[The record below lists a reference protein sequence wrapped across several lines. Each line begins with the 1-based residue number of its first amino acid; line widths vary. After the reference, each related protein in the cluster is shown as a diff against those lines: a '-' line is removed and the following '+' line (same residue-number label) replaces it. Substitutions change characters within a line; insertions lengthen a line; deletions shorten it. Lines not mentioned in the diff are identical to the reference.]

1 MNPQV
6 NPTPEQQPG
15 VPMAEIPQVPENVV
29 QAAPTADI
37 AAITPAQA
45 ADAVAA
51 ATAAN
56 VLSGVPIMPSA
67 NPLIAADIDVIEKE
81 WVDKTEAIIAKTA
94 GDPHAEEEAVE
105 DLQIDYMKKRYGKDV
120 QKSGDEPS
128 A

>member
-15 VPMAEIPQVPENVV
+15 VPMAEIPQAPENVAP
-29 QAAPTADI
+29 AASSSSAS
-37 AAITPAQA
+37 AVTPAQA

-51 ATAAN
+51 VAATDMTAVSPTAATAN
-56 VLSGVPIMPSA
+56 PIM
-67 NPLIAADIDVIEKE
+67 AADIDVIEKE

-105 DLQIDYMKKRYGKDV
+105 DLQIDYMKKRYGKDI
-120 QKSGDEPS
+120 QKSGDK
-128 A
+128 

>member
-6 NPTPEQQPG
+6 NPTPEQQPAA
-15 VPMAEIPQVPENVV
+15 PMAEIPQVPENVAPSAPLS
-29 QAAPTADI
+29 AAPGL
-37 AAITPAQA
+37 TPAQA

-51 ATAAN
+51 VAATDVSAGASTAP
-56 VLSGVPIMPSA
+56 VA

-120 QKSGDEPS
+120 HKSGDE
-128 A
+128 